1 MVRINWRTSLGT
13 AGRPCLP
20 RRTFQAQ
27 NRRKPCRCQPITV
40 EALMIK
46 TLDCQSFQT
55 ALSQAHKNRSAGVSL
70 GRLTERCRTPSGWRR
85 ARISSCSAARLR
97 KESKSAVKKA
107 DNRCP
112 KENRRKKDN
121 SQFINQIG
129 VCENRR
135 QRLRLEASLY
145 QILQILSLT
154 LFEKVPILQALQPPV
169 SQNES
174 GEDPNQLILFD
185 F

>member
-13 AGRPCLP
+13 GGRPCLP
-20 RRTFQAQ
+20 RRTFQDQ
-27 NRRKPCRCQPITV
+27 KRRKPCRCQPMTV

-97 KESKSAVKKA
+97 NEAKSAVKKA

-112 KENRRKKDN
+112 KENRRKNDN

-129 VCENRR
+129 VCENHRLLSSESHAPGLAEGYARATASPSTRSRADRR
-135 QRLRLEASLY
+135 DPRGG
-145 QILQILSLT
+145 
-154 LFEKVPILQALQPPV
+154 QAPSSV
-169 SQNES
+169 RTSR
-174 GEDPNQLILFD
+174 
-185 F
+185 